1 MTIRQTTF
9 VTKQNLMEDLI
20 RVALVEDEIDIREAM
35 RVLINGSK
43 NFECIYTYASGEDA
57 LKDLPGKDVNV
68 VIMDIHLPGTNG
80 IECVADLNLKMPK
93 TQFMM
98 CTVYDDDDN
107 IFSALQSGATG
118 YILKRTSP
126 AQILEAIRDLHNGGS
141 PMSSEIAR
149 RVVTSLQRKK
159 ILSSETEILTERET
173 EILDYLSKGYLYKEI
188 AEALSI
194 SKETVKKHIH
204 NTYEKLQ
211 VQTRTEA
218 INKAYNR

>member
-1 MTIRQTTF
+1 
-9 VTKQNLMEDLI
+9 MEELI
-20 RVALVEDEIDIREAM
+20 RVAIVEDETDIREAM

-43 NFECIYTYASGEDA
+43 NFECIHTYGSAEDA
-57 LKDLPGKDVNV
+57 LEKLPGKDVDV

-80 IECVADLNLKMPK
+80 IECVANLKKQMLK
-93 TQFMM
+93 TQFMI

-107 IFSALQSGATG
+107 IFSALQSGAPG

-149 RVVTSLQRKK
+149 RVVNLLQRKNT
-159 ILSSETEILTERET
+159 LSSETEILSDREK

-188 AEALSI
+188 AEVLSI

-211 VQTRTEA
+211 VQTRTDA
-218 INKAYNR
+218 INKAYSR